1 MAQLENQKI
10 LQITDANKPYN
21 APEFIT
27 DDVVEVKRAKLI
39 YYKWVS
45 RLMTFLTTLSLIYGV
60 CATLSIMK
68 LTPELF
74 IDPIIFTEVSD
85 SKSLVISEH
94 INPRM
99 ESREKVMKNLMKLYV
114 ELRNT
119 FIKDEQEMNKRWLW
133 GGLVSYLSSY
143 KIYKEFEKEYPKLT
157 RELVEKR
164 ASRSVEIL
172 SIERIGGEKSFVWN
186 VEFKTYDYINDG
198 NLTRKNK
205 VIEPIIEERYW
216 TANIRCQNDY
226 NRRIAYR
233 RLINP
238 LGFIVTGY
246 FQSEIEI

>member
-1 MAQLENQKI
+1 MAQIENQKI
-10 LQITDANKPYN
+10 LQITDSNKVQN
-21 APEFIT
+21 IEFIT
-27 DDVVEVKRAKLI
+27 DDVVEVQRAKLI

-45 RLMTFLTTLSLIYGV
+45 RLMTFLASLSLIYGV

-68 LTPELF
+68 LAPELF
-74 IDPIIFTEVSD
+74 VDPLIVTEVSD
-85 SKSLVISEH
+85 SKSLVLREH

-119 FIKDEQEMNKRWLW
+119 FIKDEKEMNKRWLW

-143 KIYKEFEKEYPKLT
+143 KIYTEFKEVYPKLT
-157 RELVEKR
+157 EEMVAKN

-172 SIERIGGEKSFVWN
+172 SIERLGGEKSYVWK
-186 VEFKTYDYINDG
+186 VEFKTYDYIHDVK
-198 NLTRKNK
+198 LARRNK
-205 VIEPIIEERYW
+205 IVEPTIEERYW
-216 TANIRCQNDY
+216 TANIQCKNDY